1 MTGKFLIT
9 GGLGAIGSF
18 ATRRF
23 VEEGLR
29 PVVLDAR
36 PDFTLVRDIQGRF
49 DFVPG
54 DVSDVPGLMRVVKE
68 HEIGRIV
75 HLAAVMPPAA
85 QENHP
90 LGWNVNTWGTLHVL
104 EAARTFKVERV
115 VFASSK
121 AVLGAMTGEHGHP
134 TYRPV
139 AESHPYNPTSVYGA
153 TKVAGELMGRQ
164 YMASYGVEFVALRFA
179 ATYGPGK
186 LSRHGAVG
194 TVSRLIETVLAG
206 NEFALPKGGEQRD
219 DLVYNRDIGEAVF
232 LAATVPTL
240 SFHVFHIG
248 TGRLSSISEVTEALR
263 AIRPDLKVSIGP
275 GLDYYGG
282 GIGSYCCFDIGKAR
296 EVLGYNPRYDMGK
309 GVRDYVELLGTL
321 GLRPGVA

>member
-1 MTGKFLIT
+1 MSGRILIT

-29 PVVLDAR
+29 PVVLDTR
-36 PDFTLVRDIQGRF
+36 PDFALVRDIQDRF

-54 DVSDVPGLMRVVKE
+54 DVTDLPALMRVVRE
-68 HEIGRIV
+68 HEVGRIV

-85 QENHP
+85 QENPP
-90 LGWNVNTWGTLHVL
+90 LGWKVNAWGVLHVL

-121 AVLGAMTGEHGHP
+121 AVLGNMAGEHSHP

-139 AESHPYNPTSVYGA
+139 AEAHPYNPTSVYGD

-164 YMASYGVEFVALRFA
+164 YMASYGIEFVALRFA

-186 LSRHGAVG
+186 LARHGAVG

-206 NEFALPKGGEQRD
+206 KEFVLPKGAEQRD
-219 DLVYNRDIGEAVF
+219 DLVYNKDLGEAIF
-232 LAATVPTL
+232 RAATVPTL
-240 SFHVFHIG
+240 SAHTFHIG
-248 TGRLSSISEVTEALR
+248 SGRLSSLSEVTEALR
-263 AIRPDLKVSIGP
+263 EIRTDVRVKIGP
-275 GLDYYGG
+275 GLDYYGAG
-282 GIGSYCCFDIGKAR
+282 QFGYCLFDISKAR
-296 EVLGYNPRYDMGK
+296 EVLGYAPRYDVGK
-309 GVRDYVELLGTL
+309 GVGDYVELMGAL

>member
-1 MTGKFLIT
+1 MNGRFLIT

-36 PDFTLVRDIQGRF
+36 PDFTLVRDLKERF

-54 DVSDVPGLMRVVKE
+54 DVLDLPGLMRLVKE
-68 HEIGRIV
+68 REIGRIV
-75 HLAAVMPPAA
+75 HLAALMPPAA
-85 QENHP
+85 QENP
-90 LGWNVNTWGTLHVL
+90 PVGWQVNLGGTLNAL

-121 AVLGAMTGEHGHP
+121 AVLGGMTGEYGHP

-139 AESHPYNPTSVYGA
+139 AEAHPYNPTTVYGA

-164 YMASYGVEFVALRFA
+164 YMASYGIEFVALRFA

-186 LSRHGAVG
+186 LARHGAVG

-206 NEFALPKGGEQRD
+206 GEFLLPRGADQRD
-219 DLVYNRDIGEAVF
+219 DLVYNRDLGEAVF
-232 LAATVPTL
+232 RAATVTTL
-240 SFHVFHIG
+240 SAHTFHIG
-248 TGRLSSISEVTEALR
+248 SGRLSSLAEVTEGLR
-263 AIRPDLKVSIGP
+263 EICPEVKVKIGP
-275 GLDYYGG
+275 GLDYYGAG
-282 GIGSYCCFDIGKAR
+282 QYSYCLFDISMAR
-296 EVLGYNPRYDMGK
+296 RVLGFTPRYDVGK
-309 GVRDYVELLGTL
+309 GVRDYVELLKAL
-321 GLRPGVA
+321 GLTPGTS

>member
-1 MTGKFLIT
+1 MKGRFLIT

-29 PVVLDAR
+29 PVVMDAR
-36 PDFTLVRDIQGRF
+36 PDLTLVRDLKERF
-49 DFVPG
+49 DFVTG
-54 DVSDVPGLMRVVKE
+54 DVLDLPGLMRVVKE
-68 HEIGRIV
+68 REIGRIV
-75 HLAAVMPPAA
+75 HLAALMPPAA
-85 QENHP
+85 QENP
-90 LGWNVNTWGTLHVL
+90 PAGWQVNLGGTLNAL

-121 AVLGAMTGEHGHP
+121 AVLGGMTGEYGHP

-139 AESHPYNPTSVYGA
+139 AEAHPYNPTTVYGA

-164 YMASYGVEFVALRFA
+164 YMASYGIEFVALRFA

-186 LSRHGAVG
+186 LARHGAVG

-206 NEFALPKGGEQRD
+206 KEFSLPRGAEQRD
-219 DLVYNRDIGEAVF
+219 DLVYNRDVGEAVF
-232 LAATVPTL
+232 RAATVATL
-240 SFHVFHIG
+240 SAHVFHIG
-248 TGRLSSISEVTEALR
+248 TGRLSGLGEVTEALR
-263 AIRPDLKVSIGP
+263 KICPDLKVSIGP

-282 GIGSYCCFDIGKAR
+282 TIGSYCCFDIGQAR
-296 EVLGYNPRYDMGK
+296 EVLGYAPRYDLAK
-309 GVRDYVELLGTL
+309 GVHDYAELLKLLDLT
-321 GLRPGVA
+321 PGVA